1 MATMTVGL
9 RRWPRPTKA
18 TAISLSKFA
27 MKHINCPNC
36 RAKIEIV
43 EGADATV
50 VVTCSHCGS
59 QLTPRTGETTRT
71 LAPEVKG
78 RIDEYELQDELGRG
92 SFGTVWKARDTL
104 LDNFV
109 AIKIPRYEN
118 FSESEKNLFLREA
131 RVMAQLDHPNI
142 VRVRRVIDRE
152 ELTAIV
158 MDFVRGT
165 TLRDYVAN
173 HPFQS
178 PREAVELFEK
188 VCRAV
193 HHAHEH
199 GVVHRDL
206 KPSNILMTAHHEPM
220 VSDFG
225 LAKADSA
232 EFTVGGDNAVLG
244 NVAHMAPEQAAGRS
258 SDADQR
264 SDVYSLGSILYELL
278 TKRTPFEGSKRSI
291 SDLKQ
296 NFDPVPPS
304 RFNNKVPSDLDTI
317 TTHAMEREPERRYQT
332 AAALA
337 DDLRR
342 YLDGKPILARPVP
355 LFERGWRWAK
365 RNRSLAA
372 AFCTIG
378 LLGLLVVGMVVRN
391 ATGSGQAVVD
401 GRQAVRIP
409 ITIRNV
415 GTDGFLEARR
425 NISEAPIKLKR
436 ASNARV
442 KFWRRDKA
450 SGEPQEKDS
459 PEEVRTDKEGYA
471 NVRLLPGDYLV
482 VADVEGHGFHEVFRN
497 VPDFA
502 KGPPGIFRHDSWF
515 VLPSGAIQLWEVDVP
530 PLDFVTRDM
539 AAYDSKSAQRI
550 GAANESFPAHF
561 RAVEGF
567 WIDKDEVSAATW
579 NRVFPNRVQNGN
591 PENAVTNLRYA
602 MALEFA
608 EGAGKRL
615 PTEFEYET
623 AATNEG
629 TTLFPWGTLDQVAE
643 ETVWTIGPVGHAA
656 YDINTKGV
664 RGLFSNV
671 AEMTETWAI
680 LYPPQRSADF
690 LESPQAR
697 EYFMIRGAPPSIGQ
711 GEPPRADWEVTVA
724 TRHAVMKADPAGE
737 RVGLRFAR
745 SREPRFKLTASP

>member
-18 TAISLSKFA
+18 TAISSSKFA

-78 RIDEYELQDELGRG
+78 RIDEYELQEELGRG

-206 KPSNILMTAHHEPM
+206 KPSNILITAHHEPL

-278 TKRTPFEGSKRSI
+278 TRRTPFEGSKRSI

-304 RFNNKVPSDLDTI
+304 RFNNKVPRDLDTI

-342 YLDGKPILARPVP
+342 YLDGKPIVARPVR

-365 RNRSLAA
+365 RNRSLAT
-372 AFCTIG
+372 AFGVIG
-378 LLGLLVVGMVVRN
+378 LLGAVLVALLANN
-391 ATGSGQAVVD
+391 ATGRAIPD
-401 GRQAVRIP
+401 GKQVARIP
-409 ITIRNV
+409 VTIRGV
-415 GTDGFLEARR
+415 GADGFLEARR
-425 NISEAPIKLKR
+425 NNSEAPIKLKR

-442 KFWRRDKA
+442 KFWRRDKV

-459 PEEVRTDKEGYA
+459 PDEVRTDKDGYA

-482 VADVEGHGFHEVFRN
+482 IADVAGHGFQEVFRT
-497 VPDFA
+497 VPDGTP
-502 KGPPGIFRHDSWF
+502 KPPGAFRHDSWF

-530 PLDFVTRDM
+530 PVDFVTKNM
-539 AAYDSKSAQRI
+539 AAYDSQPAQKI
-550 GAANESFPAHF
+550 GSENQEFPLHF
-561 RAVEGF
+561 RAVAGF
-567 WIDKDEVSAATW
+567 WIDKDEATIAMW
-579 NRVFPNRVQNGN
+579 NRAMPGQPKTGA
-591 PENAVTNLRYA
+591 PDEAVTNLKYA
-602 MALEFA
+602 LALEFA
-608 EGAGKRL
+608 EWAGKRL

-629 TTLFPWGTLDQVAE
+629 TTLFPWGALDRVPQEAA
-643 ETVWTIGPVGHAA
+643 WTFGPVGHAS
-656 YDINTKGV
+656 YDVNAKGV

-680 LYPPQRSADF
+680 LYPS
-690 LESPQAR
+690 LKSPEFKENPLAR
-697 EYFMIRGAPPSIGQ
+697 EHYTIRGAPLSIDKG
-711 GEPPRADWEVTVA
+711 GPPRAEWGVGA
-724 TRHAVMKADPAGE
+724 PTRHAGEKTTPAGAN
-737 RVGLRFAR
+737 VGLRFAT
-745 SREPRFKLTASP
+745 SREPRFKLMSPSP

>member
-1 MATMTVGL
+1 
-9 RRWPRPTKA
+9 
-18 TAISLSKFA
+18 

-36 RAKIEIV
+36 RAKIEIL
-43 EGADATV
+43 DDDHATL

-78 RIDEYELQDELGRG
+78 RIDEYVLESELGHG
-92 SFGTVWKARDTL
+92 AFGTVWKARDTL
-104 LDNFV
+104 LSNFV

-118 FSESEKNLFLREA
+118 FSDSEKNVFLREA
-131 RVMAQLDHPNI
+131 KVMAQLDHPNI

-165 TLRDYVAN
+165 NLREYVAN
-173 HPFQS
+173 HPFQT
-178 PREAVELFEK
+178 PREAVELWEK

-206 KPSNILMTAHHEPM
+206 KPSNILITTHHEPL

-304 RFNNKVPSDLDTI
+304 RYNDKVPRDLDTI
-317 TTHAMEREPERRYQT
+317 TTHSMERERDRRYQT
-332 AAALA
+332 AEALA

-342 YLDGKPILARPVP
+342 YLDGKPIVARPVP
-355 LFERGWRWAK
+355 LFEKAWRWAK
-365 RNRSLAA
+365 RNQSLAA
-372 AFCTIG
+372 AFSVIG
-378 LLGLLVVGMVVRN
+378 FMGLVLVGMVARN
-391 ATGSGQAVVD
+391 ATGGGKGIAD
-401 GRQAVRIP
+401 GRHAVRIP
-409 ITIRNV
+409 VTIRQV
-415 GTDGFLEARR
+415 GADGFLEDRR
-425 NISEAPIKLKR
+425 RDFDAPFKSKL
-436 ASNARV
+436 ATGARV
-442 KFWRRDKA
+442 KFWLRDKA
-450 SGEPQEKDS
+450 SGEPQETDS
-459 PEEVRTDKEGYA
+459 PDEVRTGRDGYA
-471 NVRLLPGDYLV
+471 HVRLLPGQYLV
-482 VADVEGHGFHEVFRN
+482 VAQVPGHGFHEVFRE
-497 VPDFA
+497 VPTLA
-502 KGPPGIFRHDSWF
+502 KQPPGGYRHATWLTSEAG
-515 VLPSGAIQLWEVDVP
+515 VIELREIDVP
-530 PLDFVTRDM
+530 PTSAVTKDM
-539 AAYDSKSAQRI
+539 VAYDANSSQKI
-550 GAANESFPAHF
+550 GSENPEFTAHF
-561 RAVEGF
+561 RPVGGF
-567 WIDKDEVSAATW
+567 WIDKDEATISLWRRHLPEVQTAGNADDAITNITYGAA
-579 NRVFPNRVQNGN
+579 V
-591 PENAVTNLRYA
+591 
-602 MALEFA
+602 EFA
-608 EGAGKRL
+608 EWAGKRL

-623 AATNEG
+623 AATNQG
-629 TTLFPWGTLDQVAE
+629 TTLFPWGALDLAPLDAA
-643 ETVWTIGPVGHAA
+643 WTFGPVGHVP
-656 YDINTKGV
+656 YDVNKKGV

-680 LYPPQRSADF
+680 LYPSMKFAEFKENPLADKH
-690 LESPQAR
+690 
-697 EYFMIRGAPPSIGQ
+697 YTIRGAPLSIGQ
-711 GEPPRADWEVTVA
+711 GAPPRVDWIVGA
-724 TRHAVMKADPAGE
+724 PARHAGEKTTPAGAN
-737 RVGLRFAR
+737 VGVRFAR
-745 SREPRFKLTASP
+745 SREPRFKLMPPAP